1 MLKHHLRKFLRGL
14 LLVSLSSNL
23 AYAEQTF
30 QFKSPS
36 FTGIGYSSHV
46 QTIENTETTRK
57 QAIEAA
63 RLQAAKDAAAADK
76 NTNLSKFLNN
86 FESRVYAQLST
97 QLVNNLFG
105 ENPQNSGTV
114 TIEGNTIQYTKTLDM
129 ISLTK
134 SSEWFNFTTFP
145 VKIEWT
151 MSKTTFLIFSL

>member
-1 MLKHHLRKFLRGL
+1 MKKILISLILI
-14 LLVSLSSNL
+14 VSSS
-23 AYAEQTF
+23 AYAEQLF

-57 QAIEAA
+57 QAIEAK
-63 RLQAAKDAAAADK
+63 RLQDIKDAAAEAK
-76 NTNLSKFLNN
+76 NSNLSKFLNN

-114 TIEGNTIQYTKTLDM
+114 TVEGNTIQYTKSIDQ
-129 ISLTK
+129 ISLTVTGADGTLTQVAIPIGQLK
-134 SSEWFNFTTFP
+134 F
-145 VKIEWT
+145 
-151 MSKTTFLIFSL
+151 